1 MKFNSALP
9 YPVLTKEND
18 HYINSSFDVAVQAKK
33 SFGQLHIE
41 ANFLLENEG
50 LQQLIIEGKAMY
62 VLHIEC
68 PQTSY
73 RKLQKSS
80 VGLITVKIDDN
91 HLRGKIDVHTFIV
104 ANERIE
110 NYTNDKW
117 NKFYAGVPITYDKG
131 NMLAVGDAVELV
143 LHEDPTET
151 QNLPSIVTIR
161 RVEKAEY
168 MAIDLGPDQIIIQL
182 PQKIYDQYAQY
193 GNSRLKETILTMVI
207 LPCLVD
213 VFHTLKYN
221 ATEYEESRWY
231 QVLEQIFENNHVPF
245 SKILN
250 DQMPVLEAAQLVL
263 RNPLITSFNEIEKL
277 IKEED

>member
-182 PQKIYDQYAQY
+182 PRKMYDQYAQY

>member
-18 HYINSSFDVAVQAKK
+18 HYLDSFFDVEVQAKK
-33 SFGQLHIE
+33 SFGQLYIE
-41 ANFLLENEG
+41 AKFMLVNEG
-50 LQQLIIEGKAMY
+50 LKSLISEGKATY

-68 PQTSY
+68 PQTSF
-73 RKLQKSS
+73 RKIEKSFTGFIS
-80 VGLITVKIDDN
+80 LKIDE
-91 HLRGKIDVHTFIV
+91 HYLRGKIDVHPFIV
-104 ANERIE
+104 ASERVE
-110 NYTNDKW
+110 HYTNTKW

-131 NMLAVGDAVELV
+131 NMLAVGDAVEIV

-168 MAIDLGPDQIIIQL
+168 MTTDLGPDQIIIQL
-182 PQKIYDQYAQY
+182 PQKVYDQYAQY

-213 VFHTLKYN
+213 VFHTLKMDYPS
-221 ATEYEESRWY
+221 YEDCRWY
-231 QVLEQIFENNHVPF
+231 QVLMQIFENNHLSFTKVMNEQV
-245 SKILN
+245 S
-250 DQMPVLEAAQLVL
+250 VLEAVQLVL
-263 RNPLITSFNEIEKL
+263 RNPLIASFNEIEKF
-277 IKEED
+277 IGEED

>member
-9 YPVLTKEND
+9 YPVLTKENN

-41 ANFLLENEG
+41 AKFLLENEG
-50 LQQLIIEGKAMY
+50 LQQLIEEGKAMY

-73 RKLQKSS
+73 RKLEKSN
-80 VGLITVKIDDN
+80 VGLISVKIDDA
-91 HLRGKIDVHTFIV
+91 HLRGKMDVHPFVV

-117 NKFYAGVPITYDKG
+117 NKFYAGIPITYDKG

-143 LHEDPTET
+143 LHEDPAET

-213 VFHTLKYN
+213 VFHKLNYD
-221 ATEYEESRWY
+221 ATEYEDRRWY
-231 QVLEQIFENNHVPF
+231 QVLEQIFENNHIPF
-245 SKILN
+245 SNVLN
-250 DQMPVLEAAQLVL
+250 DPMFVLEAAQLVL
-263 RNPLITSFNEIEKL
+263 RNPLIASFNEIENFMGEK
-277 IKEED
+277 D

>member
-1 MKFNSALP
+1 MKFNRALP

-41 ANFLLENEG
+41 AKFLLENEG
-50 LQQLIIEGKAMY
+50 LQQLITEGKAMY

-73 RKLQKSS
+73 RKLQKSN
-80 VGLITVKIDDN
+80 VGLITVKIDDY
-91 HLRGKIDVHTFIV
+91 HLRGKMDVHPFVV

-182 PQKIYDQYAQY
+182 PQKMYDQYARY

-213 VFHTLKYN
+213 VFHTLKYD
-221 ATEYEESRWY
+221 ATEYEDRRWY

-245 SKILN
+245 SKVLN